1 MKNLRCSI
9 LFCTV
14 FIIVCMN
21 FSTGYST
28 EKKEYS
34 TSPPAK
40 IVKKFRIG
48 YLEGGPYQ
56 TYQKTL
62 AAMINGLCE
71 LGWIEPVKIPSFKD
85 INDTGK
91 LWGWLS
97 ENAKSRYLE
106 FPSDAYYSS
115 DWDKK
120 LLKKTKK
127 SLLQRL
133 NQENDIDLMIAMGT
147 LAGQD
152 LANNDHS
159 VPTIVCDSSDPIAA
173 GIVKSEKDSGYDHI
187 HAHLDPTRYA
197 RQIRAFHDVIGFKK
211 LGMVYRNTVE
221 GRSIA
226 AIEIVNKIALKR
238 NFDVL
243 ECHTLM
249 GKSAETIDIMHTCFR
264 ELAPKADAFYII
276 QQSSIN
282 VDSLPQIIETL
293 NNYKIPSFSQGGA
306 DLVRHGVLMSIADTS
321 YKDVGRFHAET
332 MARIFNGA
340 KPRDLDQVFEAPVK
354 IAFSKA
360 AAKNIDLKDDTYRLL
375 EDVADEVYE
384 KIEVTSSP
392 PLAVKKK
399 WRIGYL
405 EGGLY
410 KDYQKTLLAIVNG
423 LSKIGW
429 IEKITIPPQ
438 KDKENTRGI
447 WKYLAD
453 NATSKYVRFVS
464 DAYYSSNWNSDMRA
478 KNKKRI
484 LGRLNQK
491 RDIDLMI
498 AMGTWAGQDLANNL
512 HSAPTIV
519 CSATDPLR
527 SKIIKSNR
535 DSGYDHVHVK
545 VDPTHYER
553 QVLAFHDIIGFSR
566 LGVVY
571 EDTAVGRSYAAIAD
585 VEKAAKVRGFKIV
598 KCHVQEHDVS
608 PGELESN
615 MIKCAREL
623 TPKIDAFYV
632 PLTTGV
638 TSNSLPYIL
647 TAMNTYKIPTFAQ
660 SGSDEVRQGVLLS
673 VATSDFSLLGLF
685 HAETMGKI
693 INGAKPRDLHQIHE
707 APVKIAFNAATA
719 MMIGLNPQIY
729 NLLSET
735 AEEIYE
741 KVEKP

>member
-1 MKNLRCSI
+1 MKNLRCFI

-21 FSTGYST
+21 FSTGYSA
-28 EKKEYS
+28 EKKKYS

-40 IVKKFRIG
+40 IVKKFRVG
-48 YLEGGPYQ
+48 YLEGGPYK

-62 AAMINGLCE
+62 VAMINGLCE
-71 LGWIEPVKIPSFKD
+71 LGWIEPVKIPPFKD
-85 INDTGK
+85 ISDTDK
-91 LWGWLS
+91 LWNWLS

-106 FPSDAYYSS
+106 FPLDAYYSS
-115 DWDKK
+115 AWDKK
-120 LLKKTKK
+120 LREKTKK

-159 VPTIVCDSSDPIAA
+159 VPTIVCSSSDPIAA
-173 GIVKSEKDSGYDHI
+173 GIVKGEKDSGYDHI

-211 LGMVYRNTVE
+211 LGMVFRNTVE

-226 AIEIVNKIALKR
+226 AIEIVKKIALKR

-249 GKSAETIDIMHTCFR
+249 GKSAETIDRMHTCFR

-282 VDSLPQIIETL
+282 VDTLPQIIETL

-340 KPRDLDQVFEAPVK
+340 KSRDLDQVFEAPVK
-354 IAFSKA
+354 FAFNKA

-375 EDVADEVYE
+375 ADVADEVYE

-392 PLAVKKK
+392 PLVVKKK

-410 KDYQKTLLAIVNG
+410 KNYQNTLLAIVNG

-438 KDKENTRGI
+438 KDKESTKEI

-453 NATSKYVRFVS
+453 NVTSKYIRFVS
-464 DAYYSSNWNSDMRA
+464 DAYYSNNWNSDKRA
-478 KNKKRI
+478 KNKNRI

-498 AMGTWAGQDLANNL
+498 AMGTWAGQDLSNND
-512 HSAPTIV
+512 HAVPTVV
-519 CSATDPLR
+519 CSTSDAVR
-527 SKIIKSNR
+527 SKIINSVE
-535 DSGYDHVHVK
+535 DSGYDHIHAQ
-545 VDPTHYER
+545 VDPTRYER
-553 QVLAFHDIIGFSR
+553 QVRAFHDIIKFHR
-566 LGVVY
+566 LGLAF
-571 EDTAVGRSYAAIAD
+571 EDTETGRTYSATEDIEKIAG
-585 VEKAAKVRGFKIV
+585 ERNFKVIKCRV
-598 KCHVQEHDVS
+598 KEHDVS
-608 PGELESN
+608 ITEAETG
-615 MIKCAREL
+615 MIKCVRKLAPE
-623 TPKIDAFYV
+623 IDAFYFSASIG
-632 PLTTGV
+632 T
-638 TSNSLPYIL
+638 TSNSLPRML
-647 TAMNTYKIPTFAQ
+647 AVLNDRNIPTFAQ

-673 VATSDFSLLGLF
+673 VATPDFSFLGLF

-693 INGAKPRDLHQIHE
+693 INGAKPRDLNQIHE

-719 MMIGLNPQIY
+719 MMIGINPQIY

-735 AEEIYE
+735 AEEVYE